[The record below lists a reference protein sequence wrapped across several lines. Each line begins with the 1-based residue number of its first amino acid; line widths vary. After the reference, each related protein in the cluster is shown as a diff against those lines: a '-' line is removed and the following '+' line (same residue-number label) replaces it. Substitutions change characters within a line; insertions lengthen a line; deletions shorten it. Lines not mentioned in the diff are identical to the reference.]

1 MPTLP
6 ELVGLVLL
14 DGIAEPRDPIRQIGA
29 AERIAGE
36 LSVLGDSL
44 VGFFVE
50 MARAEGCSWTDIGAP
65 RGLSRQGA
73 QQRYAP
79 LLAHLTI
86 DDLIRSGVLQHF
98 DSDALGCLRQA
109 QARAG
114 RLGHDAVDS
123 GDLLV
128 AVLDDP
134 AGLAGTVIR
143 ALGADPSD
151 LRAALGAD
159 PSDLRAALGADPSD
173 VRAGPS
179 DVRVALGPEPEDD
192 RPAATAG
199 RTQPGIGPDVRRAI
213 DGAIAEAQGHGVA
226 VAHLFLGLLRT
237 PGSRAGRALA
247 AHGVTRPAAL
257 AQILGL
263 AGRPKPDPA

>member
-14 DGIAEPRDPIRQIGA
+14 DGIAEPRDPIRQIGD

-36 LSVLGDSL
+36 LNVLGDSL

-50 MARAEGCSWTDIGAP
+50 LARAEGCSWTDIGAP

-79 LLAHLTI
+79 LLAQLTI
-86 DDLIRSGVLQHF
+86 DDLIRSGVLQRF
-98 DSDALGCLRQA
+98 DDEALGCLRHA
-109 QARAG
+109 QTRAA

-128 AVLDDP
+128 ALLDDP
-134 AGLAGTVIR
+134 AGLAGAVIR
-143 ALGADPSD
+143 ALDADPSEV
-151 LRAALGAD
+151 RAALE
-159 PSDLRAALGADPSD
+159 
-173 VRAGPS
+173 
-179 DVRVALGPEPEDD
+179 PEPDGD
-192 RPAATAG
+192 RPAATTD
-199 RTQPGIGPDVRRAI
+199 RTQPGIGPDARRAI
-213 DGAIAEAQGHGVA
+213 DGAVAEAHGHRVA
-226 VAHLFLGLLRT
+226 VAHLFLALLRA
-237 PGSRAGRALA
+237 PGSRAGHLLT

-257 AQILGL
+257 AQILAL
-263 AGRPKPDPA
+263 AGRPTRDPA

>member
-1 MPTLP
+1 MHDMPTLSD
-6 ELVGLVLL
+6 LVGLVLL
-14 DGIAEPRDPIRQIGA
+14 DGIAETRDPIRQIGA

-36 LSVLGDSL
+36 LNVLGDSL

-50 MARAEGCSWTDIGAP
+50 LARAEGCSWTDIGAP

-79 LLAHLTI
+79 FLAHLTI
-86 DDLIRSGVLQHF
+86 DDLIRSGVLQRF
-98 DSDALGCLRQA
+98 GDEALNCLRHA
-109 QARAG
+109 ETRAG

-128 AVLDDP
+128 AILDDP

-143 ALGADPSD
+143 TLD
-151 LRAALGAD
+151 AA
-159 PSDLRAALGADPSD
+159 PSD
-173 VRAGPS
+173 VRA
-179 DVRVALGPEPEDD
+179 ALEPQQEDD

-199 RTQPGIGPDVRRAI
+199 RTQPGIGPDARRAI
-213 DGAIAEAQGHGVA
+213 DGAVAEAHGHIVA
-226 VAHLFLGLLRT
+226 VAHLFLGLLRA
-237 PGSRAGRALA
+237 PGSRAGQALT

-263 AGRPKPDPA
+263 AGRSARDLA

>member
-1 MPTLP
+1 MPRKPTLP

-14 DGIAEPRDPIRQIGA
+14 EGIDEPRDPIRQIAA

-36 LSVLGDSL
+36 LNALGDSL

-50 MARAEGCSWTDIGAP
+50 LARAEGCSWTDIGAP

-79 LLAHLTI
+79 LIAQLTV
-86 DDLIRSGVLQHF
+86 DDLIRAGVLQQF
-98 DSDALGCLRQA
+98 NNDALGCLRHA
-109 QARAG
+109 QTRAG

-123 GDLLV
+123 SDLLV

-134 AGLAGTVIR
+134 VGLASTVIR

-151 LRAALGAD
+151 IRAALGQ
-159 PSDLRAALGADPSD
+159 
-173 VRAGPS
+173 
-179 DVRVALGPEPEDD
+179 EPDDD
-192 RPAATAG
+192 RPIATAG
-199 RTQPGIGPDVRRAI
+199 LPQPPIGPDVRRAI
-213 DGAIAEAQGHGVA
+213 DGAVAEAHGHAVA

-237 PGSRAGRALA
+237 PGTRAGQALT

-263 AGRPKPDPA
+263 AGPPAKDLA

>member
-1 MPTLP
+1 MPQMPTLP

-14 DGIAEPRDPIRQIGA
+14 DGIAEPRDPVRQIAA

-36 LSVLGDSL
+36 LNVLGESL

-50 MARAEGCSWTDIGAP
+50 LARAEGCSWTDIGAP

-79 LLAHLTI
+79 LIAQLTV
-86 DDLIRSGVLQHF
+86 DDLIRAGVLERF
-98 DSDALGCLRQA
+98 NGDALGCLRHA
-109 QARAG
+109 QTRAA

-151 LRAALGAD
+151 
-159 PSDLRAALGADPSD
+159 
-173 VRAGPS
+173 VRA
-179 DVRVALGPEPEDD
+179 ALGPEPDDD
-192 RPAATAG
+192 RPAPTAG
-199 RTQPGIGPDVRRAI
+199 FAQPAIGPDVRRAI
-213 DGAIAEAQGHGVA
+213 DGAVAEAHGHDVA
-226 VAHLFLGLLRT
+226 VGHLFLGLLRT
-237 PGSRAGRALA
+237 PGSRAGSALT

-257 AQILGL
+257 AQMLGL
-263 AGRPKPDPA
+263 AGPPSKDPA

>member
-1 MPTLP
+1 MPQMPTLP
-6 ELVGLVLL
+6 ELVGVVLL
-14 DGIAEPRDPIRQIGA
+14 DGIAEPRDPIRQIAA

-36 LSVLGDSL
+36 LNALGDSL

-50 MARAEGCSWTDIGAP
+50 LARAEGCSWTDIGAP

-79 LLAHLTI
+79 LIPQLTV
-86 DDLIRSGVLQHF
+86 DDLIRTGVLRGF
-98 DSDALGCLRQA
+98 NDDALDCLRQA
-109 QARAG
+109 QTRAG

-128 AVLDDP
+128 AILDDP
-134 AGLAGTVIR
+134 AGLTGAVIR
-143 ALGADPSD
+143 ALDADPSD
-151 LRAALGAD
+151 LRAAL
-159 PSDLRAALGADPSD
+159 RQ
-173 VRAGPS
+173 
-179 DVRVALGPEPEDD
+179 EPDDD

-199 RTQPGIGPDVRRAI
+199 RAQPPISQDVRRAI
-213 DGAIAEAQGHGVA
+213 DGAHAEAHGRGVT

-237 PGSRAGRALA
+237 PGTRAGHVLT

-263 AGRPKPDPA
+263 ASPPAKDPT

>member
-6 ELVGLVLL
+6 ELVGLVIL

-36 LSVLGDSL
+36 LNVLGESL

-50 MARAEGCSWTDIGAP
+50 LARAEGCSWTDIGAP

-79 LLAHLTI
+79 LLAQLTV
-86 DDLIRSGVLQHF
+86 DDLIRAGVLQRF
-98 DSDALGCLRQA
+98 DDGALGCLRHA
-109 QARAG
+109 ETRAG

-151 LRAALGAD
+151 VRAALEQ
-159 PSDLRAALGADPSD
+159 
-173 VRAGPS
+173 
-179 DVRVALGPEPEDD
+179 EPDD
-192 RPAATAG
+192 GRPAATAG
-199 RTQPGIGPDVRRAI
+199 RTQPGIGPDARRAI
-213 DGAIAEAQGHGVA
+213 DGAVAEAHGHGVA
-226 VAHLFLGLLRT
+226 VAHLFLALLRA
-237 PGSRAGRALA
+237 PGSRGGQVLTAQ
-247 AHGVTRPAAL
+247 GVTRPAAL

-263 AGRPKPDPA
+263 AGRPTRDPA

>member
-6 ELVGLVLL
+6 ELVGLVVL

-29 AERIAGE
+29 AERIAAE
-36 LSVLGDSL
+36 LNVLGEGL

-50 MARAEGCSWTDIGAP
+50 LARAEGCSWADIGAP

-79 LLAHLTI
+79 LIAQLTV
-86 DDLIRSGVLQHF
+86 DDLVRTGVLQRF
-98 DSDALGCLRQA
+98 DDHALTCLHQA
-109 QARAG
+109 QARAA

-151 LRAALGAD
+151 VRGALEPSPGDERSVTTAD
-159 PSDLRAALGADPSD
+159 
-173 VRAGPS
+173 
-179 DVRVALGPEPEDD
+179 
-192 RPAATAG
+192 
-199 RTQPGIGPDVRRAI
+199 RTPPGIGPDARRAI
-213 DGAIAEAQGHGVA
+213 DGAVAEAHGHGVA
-226 VAHLFLGLLRT
+226 VAHLFLGLLRA
-237 PGSRAGRALA
+237 PGSRAGQVLT
-247 AHGVTRPAAL
+247 AHGITRPAVL
-257 AQILGL
+257 AKLLGL
-263 AGRPKPDPA
+263 AGGPAVEAS

>member
-6 ELVGLVLL
+6 ELVGLVIL
-14 DGIAEPRDPIRQIGA
+14 DGIAEPRDPIRQVGA
-29 AERIAGE
+29 AERMAGE
-36 LSVLGDSL
+36 LNALGESL

-50 MARAEGCSWTDIGAP
+50 LARAEGCSWTDIGAP

-79 LLAHLTI
+79 LIAQLTV
-86 DDLIRSGVLQHF
+86 DDLIRTGVLRRL
-98 DSDALGCLRQA
+98 DGEALGCLRHA
-109 QARAG
+109 QIRAG

-151 LRAALGAD
+151 VRAALEQEPGGD
-159 PSDLRAALGADPSD
+159 RAAG
-173 VRAGPS
+173 
-179 DVRVALGPEPEDD
+179 DD
-192 RPAATAG
+192 RAAAVTGRAQPAV
-199 RTQPGIGPDVRRAI
+199 GPDVRRAI
-213 DGAIAEAQGHGVA
+213 DGAVAEARGHDVTVG
-226 VAHLFLGLLRT
+226 HLLLGLLRT
-237 PGSRAGRALA
+237 PGSRAGRALTT
-247 AHGVTRPAAL
+247 HGVTRPAAL
-257 AQILGL
+257 AQMLRL
-263 AGRPKPDPA
+263 AGRPAQDQP

>member
-1 MPTLP
+1 MPQMPSLP

-14 DGIAEPRDPIRQIGA
+14 DGIAEPRDPIRQIAA

-36 LSVLGDSL
+36 LNVLGDSL

-50 MARAEGCSWTDIGAP
+50 LARAEGCSWTDIGAP

-79 LLAHLTI
+79 LLAQLSI

-98 DSDALGCLRQA
+98 GDDALGCLRRA
-109 QARAG
+109 QTRAG

-134 AGLAGTVIR
+134 AGLARAVIR
-143 ALGADPSD
+143 ALGADPSEV
-151 LRAALGAD
+151 RAALAQ
-159 PSDLRAALGADPSD
+159 
-173 VRAGPS
+173 
-179 DVRVALGPEPEDD
+179 EPDDD
-192 RPAATAG
+192 RPPVAAG
-199 RTQPGIGPDVRRAI
+199 RTQPGIGPDARRAI
-213 DGAIAEAQGHGVA
+213 DGAVAEAHGHGVA
-226 VAHLFLGLLRT
+226 VAHLFLALLRA
-237 PGSRAGRALA
+237 PGSRAGQALT

-263 AGRPKPDPA
+263 AGRPTQDPA

>member
-1 MPTLP
+1 MAQIPTLR

-14 DGIAEPRDPIRQIGA
+14 DGIAEPRDPVAQIGA

-36 LSVLGDSL
+36 LNVLGESL

-50 MARAEGCSWTDIGAP
+50 LARAEGCSWADIGAP

-79 LLAHLTI
+79 LIGQLTVE
-86 DDLIRSGVLQHF
+86 DLVRAGVLRRF
-98 DSDALGCLRQA
+98 DDEALDCLRRA
-109 QARAG
+109 ETRAG
-114 RLGHDAVDS
+114 RLAHDAVDS

-143 ALGADPSD
+143 ALGADPAD
-151 LRAALGAD
+151 VRAALD
-159 PSDLRAALGADPSD
+159 E
-173 VRAGPS
+173 
-179 DVRVALGPEPEDD
+179 EPDD
-192 RPAATAG
+192 NRPAATA
-199 RTQPGIGPDVRRAI
+199 QPAIGSDVRRAI
-213 DGAIAEAQGHGVA
+213 DGAAAEAQGHGVT

-237 PGSRAGRALA
+237 PGSRAGQVLVAR
-247 AHGVTRPAAL
+247 GVTRPAAL
-257 AQILGL
+257 AQLLGL
-263 AGRPKPDPA
+263 AGRPARDPA

>member
-14 DGIAEPRDPIRQIGA
+14 DGINEPRDPVRQIGA

-36 LSVLGDSL
+36 LDVLGDSL

-79 LLAHLTI
+79 LLARLTL
-86 DDLIRSGVLQHF
+86 DDLIRTGVLEPF
-98 DSDALGCLRQA
+98 DDSALGCLRHA
-109 QARAG
+109 QTRAG
-114 RLGHDAVDS
+114 RLGHDTIDS
-123 GDLLV
+123 SDLLL

-134 AGLAGTVIR
+134 AGLAVAVIR
-143 ALGADPSD
+143 ALDTDPADV
-151 LRAALGAD
+151 RAALAQD
-159 PSDLRAALGADPSD
+159 
-173 VRAGPS
+173 
-179 DVRVALGPEPEDD
+179 DD
-192 RPAATAG
+192 RTDAIPG
-199 RTQPGIGPDVRRAI
+199 RTQPGISPDARRAI
-213 DGAIAEAQGHGVA
+213 DGAVAEAHGQGVA
-226 VAHLFLGLLRT
+226 VAHLFLALLRA
-237 PGSRAGRALA
+237 PGSPGGQVLT
-247 AHGVTRPAAL
+247 AHGVTRPAVL

-263 AGRPKPDPA
+263 AGRPAQDPA

>member
-36 LSVLGDSL
+36 LNVLGESL

-50 MARAEGCSWTDIGAP
+50 LARAEGCSWTDIGAP

-79 LLAHLTI
+79 LIAQLTV
-86 DDLIRSGVLQHF
+86 DDLIRAGVLRQF
-98 DSDALGCLRQA
+98 DGEALGCLRHA
-109 QARAG
+109 QTRAG

-134 AGLAGTVIR
+134 AGLAATVIR
-143 ALGADPSD
+143 ALH
-151 LRAALGAD
+151 
-159 PSDLRAALGADPSD
+159 ADPSD
-173 VRAGPS
+173 VRAAFEHGP
-179 DVRVALGPEPEDD
+179 DDD

-199 RTQPGIGPDVRRAI
+199 PTQPVIGPDVRRAI
-213 DGAIAEAQGHGVA
+213 DGAVAEARGHDVA
-226 VAHLFLGLLRT
+226 VAHLLLGLLRT
-237 PGSRAGRALA
+237 PGSRAGQALT

-257 AQILGL
+257 AQLLGL
-263 AGRPKPDPA
+263 AGRPARDLT

>member
-1 MPTLP
+1 MPQMPTLP

-36 LSVLGDSL
+36 LNVLGDSL

-159 PSDLRAALGADPSD
+159 PSD
-173 VRAGPS
+173 VRADPS
-179 DVRVALGPEPEDD
+179 DVRVALGPEPEDG

-199 RTQPGIGPDVRRAI
+199 RTQPGIGPDARRAI
-213 DGAIAEAQGHGVA
+213 DGAVAEAHGHGVT
-226 VAHLFLGLLRT
+226 VAHLFLALLRA
-237 PGSRAGRALA
+237 PGSRAGQVLT

-263 AGRPKPDPA
+263 AGGPKRDPA

>member
-1 MPTLP
+1 MPALP

-14 DGIAEPRDPIRQIGA
+14 DGIDEPRDPIRQIAA

-36 LSVLGDSL
+36 LNVLGDSL

-50 MARAEGCSWTDIGAP
+50 LARAEGCSWGDIGAP

-79 LLAHLTI
+79 LIAQLTV
-86 DDLIRSGVLQHF
+86 DDLIASGALRLF
-98 DSDALGCLRQA
+98 DDAALGCLRSA
-109 QARAG
+109 QTLAG

-134 AGLAGTVIR
+134 AGLAVTVIH
-143 ALGADPSD
+143 ALGTDPSHV
-151 LRAALGAD
+151 RAAL
-159 PSDLRAALGADPSD
+159 
-173 VRAGPS
+173 VRG
-179 DVRVALGPEPEDD
+179 PEDD
-192 RPAATAG
+192 RPIASAG
-199 RTQPGIGPDVRRAI
+199 RAGPAIGPDVRRAI
-213 DGAIAEAQGHGVA
+213 DGAVAEAGGHGVA
-226 VAHLFLGLLRT
+226 VGHLFLGLLRT
-237 PGSRAGRALA
+237 PGSRAGQALT

-257 AQILGL
+257 GQMVGL
-263 AGRPKPDPA
+263 AGRPARDSA